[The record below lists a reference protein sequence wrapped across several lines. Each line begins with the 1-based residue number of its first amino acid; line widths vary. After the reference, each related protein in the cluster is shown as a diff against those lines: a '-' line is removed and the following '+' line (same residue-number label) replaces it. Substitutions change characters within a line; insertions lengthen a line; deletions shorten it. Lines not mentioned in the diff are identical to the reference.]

1 MNSPRSAL
9 VLGIGIGLTVAG
21 AVVVI
26 LLATGAID
34 DDGDDAVDTRD
45 VELPDD
51 LNGMRTRADVFRES
65 GHPDQA
71 ETAEQ
76 VNEATADA
84 LRDAYGGAA
93 TDVETYSSDDLD
105 TSASIAVVR
114 AHSPELV
121 PPLVVSAADVGLAV
135 PIDDVETIGNV
146 ECLVRNPPTPEG
158 QEVDVD
164 QIAIQVCQRTGTDFT
179 VRAIGIVGDLTV
191 DDVGQLVDAAWQ
203 DVAG

>member
-1 MNSPRSAL
+1 MKSPRLAL
-9 VLGIGIGLTVAG
+9 VVGIGIGLMVAG
-21 AVVVI
+21 AVLAI
-26 LLATGAID
+26 LLATGAIG
-34 DDGDDAVDTRD
+34 DDGEDGADTRD
-45 VELPDD
+45 IELPDD
-51 LNGMRTRADVFRES
+51 LNGMRTRADVLSEG

-71 ETAEQ
+71 ERAKQ

-93 TDVETYSSDDLD
+93 TDVETYSSDDLA

-121 PPLVVSAADVGLAV
+121 PPLVVPATDLGLAV

-158 QEVDVD
+158 QEVDRD
-164 QIAIQVCQRTGTDFT
+164 QIAIQVCQRTDGDLT
-179 VRAIGIVGDLTV
+179 VRAIGIVGDLTA
-191 DDVGQLVDAAWQ
+191 DDVADLVEAAWQ